1 MIPVY
6 SYHEKGS
13 LACCIAVSSTNS
25 LAYLLV
31 ASCDG
36 AVLSLGEIARPGAP
50 PPEPPLAL
58 RCASEAAAAEAVA
71 AIVAAQK
78 DREDLLRSGCKA
90 TGAGLGT

>member
-1 MIPVY
+1 MSALLDRKEAPRRAFVARRW
-6 SYHEKGS
+6 
-13 LACCIAVSSTNS
+13 LPLDAV
-25 LAYLLV
+25 V

-36 AVLSLGEIARPGAP
+36 AVLCLGELERPHAP
-50 PPEPPLAL
+50 LPEPPLAL